1 MDEIKSVSLNTL
13 PRRLLLLA
21 WMALVLSGASCAV
34 RWYMGNTLAEYLP
47 GDSVADALKVAHMA
61 LRLAPSDP
69 ETHLTLAAL
78 ETRNLNADEVRAAN
92 LHYEEAVRLSPL
104 DYRLWLELGLARERA
119 SDVAKGEQALRRAVE
134 LAPAFAS
141 PRWFLGN
148 LLLRAGR
155 TDEAFNEL
163 REACGRDESLRAQ
176 TIDLASHV
184 YGDDTEALLKA
195 AGDSSAARAR
205 LASYLSKR
213 GKSVEA
219 MRLWSNLNA
228 AEKQEQRETGEA
240 LMKSM
245 LDAKQYLNA
254 LELERGLAKA
264 DANIPNTGEVR
275 NAGFE
280 SDVALGSAHPF
291 EWHIKNAA
299 QARIDIDAA
308 QKHSGGHSLRV
319 VFNARTNADFSQL
332 VPVEPATSYR
342 FECFA
347 RTAGLQS
354 VSMPLI
360 EIVDETDGRVLAA
373 SAPLPAGNHEWQ
385 PLSILNFK
393 TGPGTEAIIIR
404 TNREPCT
411 AGAGCPI
418 LGTVWYDDFRLQRV
432 SPSDVTG
439 AQGGPRKSV
448 VVDKGAL

>member
-1 MDEIKSVSLNTL
+1 MDEIRSVSLSTL

-21 WMALVLSGASCAV
+21 AMALVLSGASCAV

-47 GDSVADALKVAHMA
+47 GDGVADELEIARMA

-69 ETHLTLAAL
+69 ATHLTLAAL
-78 ETRNLNADEVRAAN
+78 ETRNLNAGELAAAN
-92 LHYEEAVRLSPL
+92 LHYEEAVRLSPR
-104 DYRLWLELGLARERA
+104 DYRLWIELGLARERA
-119 SDVAKGEQALRRAVE
+119 GDAARGEQALRRGVE

-163 REACGRDESLRAQ
+163 REACQSDESLRAQ
-176 TIDLASHV
+176 TINLAWHV
-184 YGDDTEALLKA
+184 YGEDTEALLKA
-195 AGDSSAARAR
+195 VGDSSAARAR
-205 LASYLSKR
+205 LAAYLSGR
-213 GKSVEA
+213 GESVEA
-219 MRLWSNLNA
+219 MRLWSDLNA
-228 AEKQEQRETGEA
+228 TEKQEQRETGEA

-245 LDAKQYLNA
+245 LDAKQYLFA
-254 LELERGLAKA
+254 LELERGLAGA
-264 DANIPNTGEVR
+264 DANIPNIGEVR

-280 SDVALGSAHPF
+280 SEVALGGAHPF
-291 EWHIKNAA
+291 EWHIKNPP
-299 QARIDIDAA
+299 QARIEIDAA

-319 VFNARTNADFSQL
+319 VFNARTYADFSQL

-342 FECFA
+342 FECFV
-347 RTAGLQS
+347 RTAELQS
-354 VSMPLI
+354 VSLPLI

-385 PLSILNFK
+385 PLSIFNFK
-393 TGPGTEAIIIR
+393 TGPQTQAVTIR

-418 LGTVWYDDFRLQRV
+418 LGTVWYDDFRLQRL
-432 SPSDVTG
+432 SPSDG
-439 AQGGPRKSV
+439 ANR
-448 VVDKGAL
+448 